1 MIAAAHVHAIL
12 ALAAATLGSSRREH
26 AEDLEGGR
34 SRSEP
39 DRIVIH
45 DLKPR
50 GIRHSSGSGLA
61 TQGTFR
67 AIGREI
73 CPKPLRN
80 VKISGPGQTHI
91 NCIGLGCRGSP
102 IAAPGLSS

>member
-12 ALAAATLGSSRREH
+12 ALAAAALGSSRREH

-45 DLKPR
+45 DLQPGDQAFQR
-50 GIRHSSGSGLA
+50 VRVSHPGQLA
-61 TQGTFR
+61 TR
-67 AIGREI
+67 SA
-73 CPKPLRN
+73 RN
-80 VKISGPGQTHI
+80 
-91 NCIGLGCRGSP
+91 R
-102 IAAPGLSS
+102 